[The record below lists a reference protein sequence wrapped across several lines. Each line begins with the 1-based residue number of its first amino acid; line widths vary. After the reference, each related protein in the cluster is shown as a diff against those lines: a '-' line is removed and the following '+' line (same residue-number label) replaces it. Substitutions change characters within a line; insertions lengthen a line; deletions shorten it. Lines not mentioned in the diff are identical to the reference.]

1 MKIFWEFSE
10 NSSSRKENRREI
22 EITYIYNY
30 TFQYQHLKYNIFRT
44 IQSEIWNESI
54 RFIQHDDTD
63 KHLIRRDIQHEQ
75 KPNNSS
81 QKKKTHTHSYLLV
94 SHENSRLPF
103 NRFKLSRFSWKGKKS
118 SGRSPINHRPTEV
131 GLMSPFQHSAVLH
144 HPSPIGRS

>member
-81 QKKKTHTHSYLLV
+81 QKKKHTPTRIFSYLTKIPDYPL
-94 SHENSRLPF
+94 
-103 NRFKLSRFSWKGKKS
+103 NRFKLSRFSRKGKKS